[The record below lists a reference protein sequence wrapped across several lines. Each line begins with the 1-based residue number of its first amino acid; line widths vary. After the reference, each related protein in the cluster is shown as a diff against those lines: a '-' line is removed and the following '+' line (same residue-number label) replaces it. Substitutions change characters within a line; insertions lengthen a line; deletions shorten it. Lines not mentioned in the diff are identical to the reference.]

1 MSHLLHNLPAWPWLH
16 CTVPTAHYSLYCPGD
31 LLILSHCSVAMP
43 PGASFAA
50 PVALSGPLGRHR
62 PRVATSWHPFLLVS
76 TSPILIAPPPH
87 RHITYAPDV
96 HCACPVAV
104 FASEAFPAI
113 ATKPSLL
120 KLQSRSSHPRPPP
133 RSKMSPLGA
142 ATKAFPL
149 TAPIVLPAATCTAL
163 LRRLVRDGVPCSR
176 TSAAAAAAARAVGPG
191 CRYPPH
197 SLDVEEDAALF
208 SPERAGGRVLPL
220 PSRTRSAPILFF
232 SG

>member
-1 MSHLLHNLPAWPWLH
+1 
-16 CTVPTAHYSLYCPGD
+16 
-31 LLILSHCSVAMP
+31 MP
-43 PGASFAA
+43 D
-50 PVALSGPLGRHR
+50 PLGRHR
-62 PRVATSWHPFLLVS
+62 PRVATSWHLFFLVS
-76 TSPILIAPPPH
+76 TFQFLIASPPH
-87 RHITYAPDV
+87 PTSPLYLTSTLIHRGR
-96 HCACPVAV
+96 PVAA